1 MHVIKSTFIDLRVGY
16 FCREVIGDKFE
27 ILKTSQRSGTISKR
41 GLWWHDWDWWP
52 EQGVQDSN
60 TEQVSRAPGTLH
72 RHGYKCYPRTI
83 LPPHTPH
90 FIYFN
95 PADTLT
101 SLNSL
106 QSLQSGHRIR
116 PSPVRLTEAGDN
128 PASTPASCL
137 TDPEVNIRQWSKTI
151 SRSLL
156 RSKFVNLMSPLTPR
170 PWWTQSWA
178 PTSRR
183 WRPSS
188 NTSSRQWS
196 GYGGRNGL
204 FILTFFILCTI
215 NTVQK

>member
-1 MHVIKSTFIDLRVGY
+1 M
-16 FCREVIGDKFE
+16 C
-27 ILKTSQRSGTISKR
+27 
-41 GLWWHDWDWWP
+41 
-52 EQGVQDSN
+52 
-60 TEQVSRAPGTLH
+60 SRIQ
-72 RHGYKCYPRTI
+72 HGYKCYPRTI

-101 SLNSL
+101 SLQRL
-106 QSLQSGHRIR
+106 ESGHRIR
-116 PSPVRLTEAGDN
+116 PSPVKLMEAGDN

-137 TDPEVNIRQWSKTI
+137 TDPEVNIRQWSKTS

-183 WRPSS
+183 WRLSS

-196 GYGGRNGL
+196 GYGGRIGL
-204 FILTFFILCTI
+204 LFLTFYILYSQYCAI
-215 NTVQK
+215 IDRNESQQSDNPRI